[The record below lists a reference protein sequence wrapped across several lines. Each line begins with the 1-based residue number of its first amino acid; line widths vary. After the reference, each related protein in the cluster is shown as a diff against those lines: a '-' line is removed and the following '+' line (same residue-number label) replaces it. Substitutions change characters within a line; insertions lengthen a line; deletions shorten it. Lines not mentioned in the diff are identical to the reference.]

1 MFVVLLTVAILGS
14 TARLPPHL
22 RETPLFSD
30 SPISV
35 SILIFYCDCF
45 LTPPRPIS
53 VSTVIFYCDCFLI
66 PPITVSIVK
75 EIHSTVFKARFYLCI
90 QNGRLVTISLSEGF
104 NQCQEVGLL
113 GKVCVTVCGHQIG

>member
-35 SILIFYCDCF
+35 SIL
-45 LTPPRPIS
+45 
-53 VSTVIFYCDCFLI
+53 IFYCDCFLI